1 MKRILILVSSV
12 AMINL
17 ANAQTGPTTFGF
29 KAGVNFQN
37 LTGHDVNGDQ
47 LNNRLKAGLS
57 LGLNAQ
63 IPIATDFYVQPGVE
77 FNQKGAKSSDN
88 YYATTLNYIDVPVSL
103 VYKPLMGTG
112 HLVLGFGPYVGFGV
126 GGHVSG
132 GNTST
137 AVIFQNQITAA
148 DYNTGYA
155 YFKRVDAG
163 ANLFAGYELNNNLSL
178 QLNAQLGLT
187 KTNPSI
193 AGFPDDQSSVKN
205 TGFGFTLGYRL

>member
-1 MKRILILVSSV
+1 MKRILILVSTI

-17 ANAQTGPTTFGF
+17 AKAQTEPTTFGF

-57 LGLNAQ
+57 LGVNAQ

-88 YYATTLNYIDVPVSL
+88 YYTTTLNYIDVPVSL
-103 VYKPLMGTG
+103 VYKPLLGTG
-112 HLVLGFGPYVGFGV
+112 HLILGFGPYIGFGV

-137 AVIFQNQITAA
+137 QVIFQNQINPN
-148 DYNTGYA
+148 DFNSGYP
-155 YFKRVDAG
+155 YFKRIDAG
-163 ANLFAGYELNNNLSL
+163 ANLLAGYELTNKVSL

-187 KTNPSI
+187 KTNPTIIGYSD
-193 AGFPDDQSSVKN
+193 PSSVKN
-205 TGFGFTLGYRL
+205 TGFGFTVGYRL